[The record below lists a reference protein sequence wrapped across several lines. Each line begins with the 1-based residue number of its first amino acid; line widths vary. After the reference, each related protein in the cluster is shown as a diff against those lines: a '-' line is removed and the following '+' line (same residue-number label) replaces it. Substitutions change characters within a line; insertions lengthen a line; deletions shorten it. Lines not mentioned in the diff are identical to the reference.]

1 MTWKKR
7 SVFVG
12 AIIIAVV
19 AGATAWQWSQRNG
32 TPAGIAV
39 ANGRIEAEE
48 IDVATKMPG
57 RVMEVLVEEGDFVEK
72 GGILSRLDEREL
84 NAAFARAEAERR
96 RAEQAVAQAEAQVT
110 LRDSQCALA
119 TKEFERAKKL
129 FDSGH
134 STAARLDTRRT
145 EKEVAEAAC
154 VAARA
159 ELGNTRELVASMTA
173 EVQRLETQLEET
185 TIKAPRTARV
195 LYRLTEPGEVLPA
208 GGRVVTLID
217 PTDVFM
223 TVFLPTGEAGRLA
236 IGAEARIV
244 LDAVPEITIPARV
257 SFVASR
263 AQFTPRQVETE
274 DERAKLMFRVKLKID
289 PALLDQYKERVK
301 TGLPGVA
308 YIDVAGEGSWPSS
321 LEENLIN

>member
-1 MTWKKR
+1 MNWNKR
-7 SVFVG
+7 LVTIG
-12 AIIIAVV
+12 AVIIVAV
-19 AGATAWQWSQRNG
+19 AGITVWQSSVRNG
-32 TPAGIAV
+32 PLTGIAV

-48 IDVATKMPG
+48 IDVSTKMPG
-57 RVMEVLVEEGDFVEK
+57 RIVEMRAEEGDFVEK
-72 GGILSRLDEREL
+72 ESVLARLDASEL
-84 NAAFARAEAERR
+84 TAAFARAEAERR
-96 RAEQAVAQAEAQVT
+96 RADQAVMQAEAQVT

-154 VAARA
+154 AAARA
-159 ELGNTRELVASMTA
+159 EFGNTRELVASMTA
-173 EVQRLETQLEET
+173 EVQRLETQIEEA

-195 LYRLTEPGEVLPA
+195 LYRLAEPGEVLPA

-223 TVFLPTGEAGRLA
+223 TVFLPTSEAGRLA

-308 YIDVAGEGSWPSS
+308 YIDVAGEGNWPSS
-321 LEENLIN
+321 LEEKLIN